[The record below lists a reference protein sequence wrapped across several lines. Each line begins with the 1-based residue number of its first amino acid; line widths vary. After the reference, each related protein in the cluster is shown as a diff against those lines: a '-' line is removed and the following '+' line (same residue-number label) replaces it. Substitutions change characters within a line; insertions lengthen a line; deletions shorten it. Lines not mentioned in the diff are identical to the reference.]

1 MEMASDAVSFLSI
14 ALLYAL
20 PLVVIAVVVF
30 GAFRVF
36 APTERK
42 LPEDLPSDLFDG
54 NTDKLP
60 KEEAKAAKE
69 EFKETYRSSI
79 RRRFA
84 TVLERMNAFFN
95 IQKRY

>member
-1 MEMASDAVSFLSI
+1 MEMASAVLFLWI
-14 ALLYAL
+14 ALMFCL
-20 PLVVIAVVVF
+20 PLVVIAVVLY
-30 GAFRVF
+30 GAFRVL
-36 APTERK
+36 APTKRK
-42 LPEDLPSDLFDG
+42 HPEDLPSDLFDG
-54 NTDKLP
+54 NKETLP

-69 EFKETYRSSI
+69 DFKETYRSSI